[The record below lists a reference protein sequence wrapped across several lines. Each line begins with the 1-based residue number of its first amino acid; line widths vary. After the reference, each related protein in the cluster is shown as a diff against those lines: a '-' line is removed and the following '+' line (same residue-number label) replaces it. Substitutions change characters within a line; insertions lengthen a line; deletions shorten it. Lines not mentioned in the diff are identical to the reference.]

1 VTAPRRAWLAA
12 LLSLAT
18 PGLGHLYDGTPLGG
32 AVAYVLLVI
41 SVWLLS
47 AAWLFV
53 PVAPANII
61 LGLAVFIAV
70 YVGIPA
76 HAALL
81 ARKRGGDYQLRRYNR
96 WYVYLAVVL
105 LAAFVMGPGVQR
117 ALHSWVEAFRIPTAS
132 MEPTLR
138 RGDYLYVS
146 MRPATPGNIQDG
158 SLVVFLSVEE
168 PGLKLTKRVIGMP
181 GDTVEMKSGRVRVNG
196 DELDE
201 PYVSHDTPGRSEAEA
216 QREKM
221 RSWQLPHAIGVDSA
235 AYLPDVGTWGP
246 IIVPPDSF
254 FSLGDNR
261 DASYDSRYYGF
272 VPFANVIGRPRVI
285 YFSVDAGHVR
295 WSRVGLRL
303 E

>member
-1 VTAPRRAWLAA
+1 MNAPRQAWIAA

-18 PGLGHLYDGTPLGG
+18 PGLGHLYDGDPLAG
-32 AVAYVLLVI
+32 VLAYAILVL
-41 SVWLLS
+41 SVWILS

-53 PVAPANII
+53 PIAPANII
-61 LGLAVFIAV
+61 LGLVVFLGA
-70 YVGIPA
+70 YVAIPI

-81 ARKRGGDYQLRRYNR
+81 ARKRGADYRLRRYNR

-105 LAAFVMGPGVQR
+105 LAAFVMGPGLQR

-146 MRPATPGNIQDG
+146 MSHAAREDIRDG
-158 SLVVFLSVEE
+158 SLVVFTSVEE

-181 GDTVEMKSGRVRVNG
+181 GDTVEMNAGSVRLNG

-201 PYVSHDTPGRSEAEA
+201 PYATRDTPGRSAAEP

-221 RSWQLPHAIGVDSA
+221 RSWQLSHAVGIDSA